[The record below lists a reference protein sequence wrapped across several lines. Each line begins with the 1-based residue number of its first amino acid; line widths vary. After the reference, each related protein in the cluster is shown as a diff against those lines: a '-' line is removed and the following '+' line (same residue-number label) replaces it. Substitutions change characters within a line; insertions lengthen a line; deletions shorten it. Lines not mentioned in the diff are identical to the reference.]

1 MKENSLNVINT
12 LLERYPALAPCGEEI
27 LRAADNVIETYRRG
41 GKLLL
46 CGNGGSAADAEHIAG
61 ELGKRFL
68 KPRPL
73 DPAYREALSAY
84 GAVGEELCGALERG
98 LPAIALTG
106 HISLSTA
113 FANDKNPLMNFA
125 QQVSVFGAPGD
136 ALIALSTSG
145 NAKNCLYAAVAAKA
159 KGMSVILLSG
169 KQGGIIRPYADTA
182 VVVPET
188 ETYKIQEL
196 HLPIYHA
203 LCAAAEEEFFG

>member
-1 MKENSLNVINT
+1 MGIFETGIKSLAEV
-12 LLERYPALAPCGEEI
+12 LGKSLELSEKADEI
-27 LRAADNVIETYRRG
+27 CAACAGCIARG
-41 GKLLL
+41 GTIFS

-84 GAVGEELCGALERG
+84 GAIGEELCGALERG

-136 ALIALSTSG
+136 ALIAISTSG

>member
-1 MKENSLNVINT
+1 MKKNSLNVINT

-113 FANDKNPLMNFA
+113 FALMNFA

-136 ALIALSTSG
+136 ALIAISTSG

>member
-1 MKENSLNVINT
+1 M
-12 LLERYPALAPCGEEI
+12 
-27 LRAADNVIETYRRG
+27 
-41 GKLLL
+41 
-46 CGNGGSAADAEHIAG
+46 GGSAADAEHIAG

-136 ALIALSTSG
+136 ALIAISTSG

>member
-1 MKENSLNVINT
+1 
-12 LLERYPALAPCGEEI
+12 
-27 LRAADNVIETYRRG
+27 
-41 GKLLL
+41 
-46 CGNGGSAADAEHIAG
+46 
-61 ELGKRFL
+61 
-68 KPRPL
+68 
-73 DPAYREALSAY
+73 
-84 GAVGEELCGALERG
+84 
-98 LPAIALTG
+98 
-106 HISLSTA
+106 
-113 FANDKNPLMNFA
+113 MNFA

-136 ALIALSTSG
+136 ALIAISTSG